1 MEVKKTKI
9 TKITIPMI
17 CTLLSFFGGCISYF
31 YIKKEIP
38 LQWDIN
44 WEVSRWAPKESV
56 FALSAIPVLLY
67 VVITTKAAS
76 KAGSKEKAGKITTIA
91 ITYLLIMLQWISIA
105 TALDITLN
113 IKRIIPIVLGIVFM
127 IVGNFMPTLK
137 RNLYIGFR
145 TPWSVRNDISW
156 KKTNRFGGYL
166 MSIIGFLMVIF
177 GVIQA
182 ELLLKATIFFVVL
195 GILYGIFYSYQ
206 LRNAE

>member
-9 TKITIPMI
+9 TIPLV
-17 CTLLSFFGGCISYF
+17 CTVLSFFGGCISYF

-44 WEVSRWAPKESV
+44 WEVSKWAPKESV
-56 FALSAIPVLLY
+56 FVLSAIPVLLY
-67 VVITTKAAS
+67 VVMTLKAAS
-76 KAGSKEKAGKITTIA
+76 KAGSNEKAGKITTIA
-91 ITYLLIMLQWISIA
+91 ITYLLIFLQWISIA
-105 TALDITLN
+105 TALEVTMN
-113 IKRIIPIVLGIVFM
+113 IKRMIPIVLGIVFM

-166 MSIIGFLMVIF
+166 MSIIGFLMVIY
-177 GVIQA
+177 GIIQ
-182 ELLLKATIFFVVL
+182 EEMIIKATMFFGVL